1 MANLRHEPCARHE
14 VANAKSP
21 CAGPARIAT
30 CLFQDLDLPSAISPL
45 RCAFC
50 YARVMAWRS
59 LFEVRLNAGVWYINS
74 QQQYRLSKCWGS
86 FDFSTADEKVA
97 PALFDAAIISLVFWT
112 KTAERSR
119 ARTQE

>member
-1 MANLRHEPCARHE
+1 MQYHHAPVQRE
-14 VANAKSP
+14 
-21 CAGPARIAT
+21 
-30 CLFQDLDLPSAISPL
+30 LPHVYFKISISLGNFAL

-59 LFEVRLNAGVWYINS
+59 LFEVRLNAGFWYLNS
-74 QQQYRLSKCWGS
+74 QQQYHRSKCWGS
-86 FDFSTADEKVA
+86 FDFSTADEVVA
-97 PALFDAAIISLVFWT
+97 PALIDAANISLIVWT